1 MKKLILLTIILLT
14 PLFAQASTC
23 EDDERLQDKRS
34 LVKAVRSGEGISPK
48 ITITFETFFN
58 LHPKMRGI
66 IGGGEGDPN
75 FNVVNHNCKT
85 MDLANGQ
92 SYVKHQTSFDAIKL
106 KLAELQK
113 EGNQERLEFFIN
125 NVDAAPM
132 KTQDILDLLDISPEQ
147 IYSRNTICT
156 IQNAGKVKIGMSKMA
171 KNGQNVRFRGY
182 KVNNCDDVE
191 STVMAPNQ
199 IDLYAGFGGKFLE
212 KDVVIDSG
220 YYRELKGYGT
230 SYKAGSYHYVQASY
244 VDNESG
250 DRKSAMFE
258 KKVNRNQHHIR
269 DNQHILNIVAPY
281 MDAEVNTPTFGQHFS
296 YNWRNENIYDNGP
309 LEYDRFVKAA
319 KTRHQAIN
327 ANAQVASTSSN
338 QCQDDERLQN
348 LHDLIGV
355 AQIQDQI
362 TPLVKMSY
370 HTYLNMDQEVRSMIA
385 GGDDAL
391 NLDLFDD
398 NCNSIML
405 IDGAPIDNIE
415 MSFNNIYKTILGYQ
429 EKGDLESIATLYK
442 TVKAKP
448 ESIEKIMD
456 WVLNVNPDIFETPT
470 TCYLQELGAVRVGLA
485 KYDSDTPIA
494 NACDGVTIANQPS
507 KIDLFAAFG
516 GKVAERGV
524 ELSLW
529 HAGEELLYFKLPN
542 NHYNNKAR
550 HRVSFILQGS
560 YIDST
565 GLSKPIMKTSWFK
578 RDWYG
583 MHSKGLYGNY
593 AMKDNLMALR
603 VRSTELNVDLK
614 VDGWLNGLYEKQSTK
629 EHYARV
635 VEYEEQLKAHLESK
649 VEIEEE
655 EAQNNQVELEGG
667 DLEAEEL
674 E

>member
-92 SYVKHQTSFDAIKL
+92 SYVKHQMSFKEIKEN
-106 KLAELQK
+106 LASLQK
-113 EGNQERLEFFIN
+113 QGNQEMLEFFID
-125 NVDAAPM
+125 NVDATPM
-132 KTQDILDLLDISPEQ
+132 KTQDILNLVSYGRESILN
-147 IYSRNTICT
+147 RNTTCT
-156 IQNAGKVKIGMSKMA
+156 LQNKGRLKLGMAGFSTNSQQI
-171 KNGQNVRFRGY
+171 FLRGY
-182 KVNNCDDVE
+182 KANDCENAD
-191 STVMAPNQ
+191 STVLAPNQ
-199 IDLYAGFGGKFLE
+199 VDLYAGFGGKFLE
-212 KDVVIDSG
+212 KEVVIESG
-220 YYRELKGYGT
+220 HYRDDK
-230 SYKAGSYHYVQASY
+230 SYHYMQASY
-244 VDNESG
+244 TIPTTDE
-250 DRKSAMFE
+250 RKGSWFE
-258 KKVNRNQHHIR
+258 KVLDQKQFLMSENQHT
-269 DNQHILNIVAPY
+269 LNIVAPY
-281 MDAEVNTPTFGQHFS
+281 MGAEINTPIFDSDVTRYKYSAS
-296 YNWRNENIYDNGP
+296 YDYFRYYDN
-309 LEYDRFVKAA
+309 A

-470 TCYLQELGAVRVGLA
+470 TCYLQELGAVSVGLA
-485 KYDSDTPIA
+485 KYNSDTPIA

-516 GKVAERGV
+516 GRVVEKGV

-593 AMKDNLMALR
+593 AIKDNLMALR
-603 VRSTELNVDLK
+603 MRSTELNVDLK